1 MKMKNVAVAC
11 ALMAGMTL
19 TATSSYAAKS
29 VDPTNGKI
37 QFSGTLVNS
46 ACGLAPESSPVQV
59 NFGEIPTSQLKDNQR
74 AGTRH
79 AKIILQGCDTTV
91 AKTATVTY
99 TPATI
104 DPDNAALAAFTSGTA
119 QGAGIGMVDS
129 GNQDVKWGQAASP
142 VNITDGETDIDF
154 VAYLQANN
162 ASAAVTPGDFE
173 STVNFQ
179 IDYQ

>member
-59 NFGEIPTSQLKDNQR
+59 NFGEIPTSQ
-74 AGTRH
+74 G
-79 AKIILQGCDTTV
+79 
-91 AKTATVTY
+91 
-99 TPATI
+99 
-104 DPDNAALAAFTSGTA
+104 
-119 QGAGIGMVDS
+119 
-129 GNQDVKWGQAASP
+129 
-142 VNITDGETDIDF
+142 F
-154 VAYLQANN
+154 V
-162 ASAAVTPGDFE
+162 E
-173 STVNFQ
+173 
-179 IDYQ
+179 

>member
-59 NFGEIPTSQLKDNQR
+59 NFGEIPTSQLKITSAQEPD
-74 AGTRH
+74 TRRSSCRD
-79 AKIILQGCDTTV
+79 AIPPWLKL
-91 AKTATVTY
+91 
-99 TPATI
+99 P
-104 DPDNAALAAFTSGTA
+104 P
-119 QGAGIGMVDS
+119 
-129 GNQDVKWGQAASP
+129 
-142 VNITDGETDIDF
+142 
-154 VAYLQANN
+154 
-162 ASAAVTPGDFE
+162 
-173 STVNFQ
+173 
-179 IDYQ
+179 

>member
-1 MKMKNVAVAC
+1 MNMKNVAVAC
-11 ALMAGMTL
+11 ALMAGMTM
-19 TATSSYAAKS
+19 TATSAFAAKN

-59 NFGEIPTSQLKDNQR
+59 NFGEIPTSQLKDNQH
-74 AGTRH
+74 AGTKH
-79 AKIILQGCDTTV
+79 AKIMLQGCDTTV

-119 QGAGIGMVDS
+119 HGAGIGMIDS
-129 GNQDVKWGQAASP
+129 GNQDVKWGEAASQ
-142 VNITDGETDIDF
+142 VNIANGKTDIDF

-162 ASAAVTPGDFE
+162 ASDTVTPGDFE

>member
-11 ALMAGMTL
+11 ALMAGMTF
-19 TATSSYAAKS
+19 TASSAFAAKN
-29 VDPTNGKI
+29 VEPTNGKI
-37 QFSGTLVNS
+37 HFTGSLVNS

-74 AGTRH
+74 AGVKH
-79 AKIILQGCDTTV
+79 A
-91 AKTATVTY
+91 
-99 TPATI
+99 
-104 DPDNAALAAFTSGTA
+104 
-119 QGAGIGMVDS
+119 
-129 GNQDVKWGQAASP
+129 
-142 VNITDGETDIDF
+142 NITDGETDIDV

>member
-1 MKMKNVAVAC
+1 M
-11 ALMAGMTL
+11 
-19 TATSSYAAKS
+19 
-29 VDPTNGKI
+29 
-37 QFSGTLVNS
+37 
-46 ACGLAPESSPVQV
+46 QV

-74 AGTRH
+74 AGVKH
-79 AKIILQGCDTTV
+79 AKIVLQGCDTTV

-104 DPDNAALAAFTSGTA
+104 DSDNNALAAFTSGTA
-119 QGAGIGMVDS
+119 KGAGIGMVDS
-129 GNQDVKWGQAASP
+129 GNQDVEWGKAASQ

-154 VAYLQANN
+154 IAYLQANN